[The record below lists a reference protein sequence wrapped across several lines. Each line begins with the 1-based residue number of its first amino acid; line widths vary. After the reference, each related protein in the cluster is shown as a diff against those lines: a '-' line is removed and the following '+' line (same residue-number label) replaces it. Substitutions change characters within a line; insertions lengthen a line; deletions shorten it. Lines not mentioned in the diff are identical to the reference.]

1 MHFACSSLSV
11 QMRCTNHPNL
21 LLSVFYVW
29 LGSKCTHA
37 YIHASDSIPCHC
49 LLQEREI
56 ENKINENFYS
66 VSMLKT
72 DAQLYYSSN

>member
-1 MHFACSSLSV
+1 MHFVCSSLSV
-11 QMRCTNHPNL
+11 QTRCTNHP
-21 LLSVFYVW
+21 VFYVW

-37 YIHASDSIPCHC
+37 YIHTSDSIPCHC
-49 LLQEREI
+49 LLQEKEI

-66 VSMLKT
+66 MYTLKT